1 MVERRYL
8 AHFISVTFDVNASPG
23 TNDDGQ
29 EYVRIGSYLE
39 QYQEELNPQVDV
51 RQNILGEQYVV
62 HNGYQVQSNAEPF
75 YIDIESGGR
84 DKALSD
90 RLQEIANDR
99 LNGDKCRTFRVDA
112 LFSWKTTT
120 EGTTEVS
127 TLTSD
132 WAYREECV
140 LVPQSVGGD
149 TSGVQI
155 PFQVLNTGNRKKG
168 TMTWTM
174 DVGGKFTLAAE

>member
-1 MVERRYL
+1 MVERKYL
-8 AHFISVTFDVNASPG
+8 AHFLSVDFDINKAAG

-29 EYVRIGSYLE
+29 TYVRIGSYLE
-39 QYQEELNPQVDV
+39 QYQEELNPQVDA

-62 HNGYQVQSNAEPF
+62 HNGYQVSSSAEPF
-75 YIDIESGGR
+75 YIDTAVGGR

-90 RLQEIANDR
+90 KLQEIANER
-99 LNGDKCRTFRVDA
+99 LTGDGCKTFRVDA
-112 LFSWKTTT
+112 LFQVTTDGTTT
-120 EGTTEVS
+120 TIES
-127 TLTSD
+127 I

-140 LVPQSVGGD
+140 VVPQSLGGD

-155 PFQVLNTGNRKKG
+155 PFQVMNTGNRKKG

-174 DVGGKFTLAAE
+174 DVGGAFTLDT